1 MTAEEAIKEIDERI
15 VFAEKEYSKEVL
27 EYIEALKIAIE
38 ALKKVQDYETQ
49 WADDSINPLEPL
61 KLSAALDC
69 ELLILK
75 RRMEKNPKD
84 ISILDY
90 TVIAALE
97 DCLKRYAGEKGARE
111 DEA

>member
-1 MTAEEAIKEIDERI
+1 MTAEEAIKIIERKSSIPLENESFREIE
-15 VFAEKEYSKEVL
+15 
-27 EYIEALKIAIE
+27 EACDMAIN

-61 KLSAALDC
+61 KLSAALSC

-75 RRMEKNPKD
+75 RRMKKNPKD

-90 TVIAALE
+90 TVIAALQ
-97 DCLKRYAGEKGARE
+97 DCLKRYAGAKGARE
-111 DEA
+111 E

>member
-1 MTAEEAIKEIDERI
+1 MTAEEAINIIKIAI
-15 VFAEKEYSKEVL
+15 AEVEWNYPRD
-27 EYIEALKIAIE
+27 YAEAFKAAIE
-38 ALKKVQDYETQ
+38 ALKKVQDYEAQ
-49 WADDSINPLEPL
+49 WTDDMNNPLEPL

-90 TVIAALE
+90 TVIAALQE
-97 DCLKRYAGEKGARE
+97 CLKRYAGAKGARE